1 MKFMFVGDLHANL
14 DAADR
19 VAELAKDYKCDEII
33 QVGDWGFIW
42 SDSWKAEELSEVLKG
57 HGIPMRFCD
66 GNHDNHPELFK
77 AERNKEENILPFLT
91 YQHRGTLKEFSDGTK
106 MVFLG
111 GAPSIDRRFRQRGY
125 DWWETEYI
133 TEEDV
138 KACLEHKGIS
148 IDVLVTHDA
157 ASRPPGIKETSDVG
171 FNYRAEASHDAIKA
185 VLRALKP
192 ALQIHGHYHRRV
204 CTWFEDTKV
213 IGLDADINDLA
224 DLFYI
229 YERCPVPR

>member
-14 DAADR
+14 GVADM
-19 VAELAKDYKCDEII
+19 VAELAKDHKCDEII

-42 SDSWKAEELSEVLKG
+42 SDRSGAEDLSNILKYR
-57 HGIPMRFCD
+57 GIPMRFCD

-91 YQHRGTLKEFSDGTK
+91 YQHRGTLKEFPDGTR
-106 MVFLG
+106 MVFMG
-111 GAPSIDRRFRQRGY
+111 GAPSIDRRMRQQGY

-133 TEEDV
+133 TEDDV
-138 KACLEHKGIS
+138 NEALKHKGVP

-157 ASRPPGIKETSDVG
+157 AERPPGIKETSDVG
-171 FNYRAEASHDAIKA
+171 FNYRADASHEAIKT
-185 VLRALKP
+185 VLRGLRP
-192 ALQIHGHYHRRV
+192 ALQIHGHYHRRSE
-204 CTWFEDTKV
+204 TWFEGTRV
-213 IGLDADINDLA
+213 IALDADIHDLG

-229 YERCPVPR
+229 YER